1 MGTMKKDGGDRF
13 MLFTLDIKKTA
24 AKSHPALVDFLVLG
38 GGPAG
43 LNAALYAK
51 RKGMTTLVV
60 AQDLGGQLR
69 NTTTVDNY
77 LGFINIPAEE
87 LIQRFVDHA
96 EAQGV
101 PLVSGVRIL
110 SFQKEGDVFLAKTED
125 GREFRGR
132 TVLAALG
139 GSPRKMGIPGEDK
152 LSGKGVSYCATC
164 DAPFFRDKTVVVAGG
179 GNSAVEAAMDLAKW
193 AKKVTI
199 IHRSRFRADQILLD
213 RMNAI
218 PGIEVRLET
227 QILEVSGDTSMAGL
241 LLRNLKTGETETF
254 PADGLFVEIGT
265 IPNSSL
271 FAGLADRNAI
281 GELLVDE
288 NQKTSL
294 EGLYAAGDITSQPH
308 RQIII
313 SAAEGAKAAMAASQ
327 YLHLKGR

>member
-1 MGTMKKDGGDRF
+1 MNDQ
-13 MLFTLDIKKTA
+13 
-24 AKSHPALVDFLVLG
+24 PPLVDFLVLG

-51 RKGMTTLVV
+51 RKGLSTMLV

-77 LGFINIPAEE
+77 LGFESVSAEE
-87 LIQRFVDHA
+87 LIHRFVAHA

-101 PLVSGVRIL
+101 SLVSGVRIL
-110 SFQKEGDVFLAKTED
+110 SFQKEADIFIVKTED

-139 GSPRKMGIPGEDK
+139 GSPRKLGITGEEK
-152 LSGKGVSYCATC
+152 FQGKGVSYCATC
-164 DAPFFRDKTVVVAGG
+164 DAPFFRDKTVVIAGG

-193 AKKVTI
+193 AKQVTI
-199 IHRSRFRADQILLD
+199 VHRSRFRADQVVLD
-213 RMNAI
+213 RMNSI
-218 PGIEVRLET
+218 PGLKVKLET
-227 QILEVSGDTSMAGL
+227 QILEVLGDGTMEGL

-254 PADGLFVEIGT
+254 PAQGLFVEIGT
-265 IPNSSL
+265 LPNSSL
-271 FAGLADRNAI
+271 FSGLADRNAI